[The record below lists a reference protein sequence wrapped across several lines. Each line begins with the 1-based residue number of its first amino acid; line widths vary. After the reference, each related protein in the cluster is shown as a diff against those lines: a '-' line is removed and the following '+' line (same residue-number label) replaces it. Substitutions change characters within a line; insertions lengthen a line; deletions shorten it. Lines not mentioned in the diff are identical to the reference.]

1 MSSAA
6 ALRLVRA
13 KAPLVRQSA
22 SRSLAT
28 TAGTFNAGAAAPAT
42 SSPSA
47 TVIPLSNVE
56 AQWARLNTEQRLA
69 VHEQLEVLQK
79 KDWKELSMEEKR
91 AGMQHNVLCYIRVF
105 FSTFRLQ
112 HTTLPSAHMAPV
124 HPLAHLARPSR
135 SCLVSSVSYP
145 LPVSFSA
152 RFVRWVRSYYSYSS
166 RNWLTRVNS
175 SSPSPNNQQGVGR
188 GCQRVRK
195 EAELG
200 SYQWYVSCTRCCG
213 GPDPETE

>member
-91 AGMQHNVLCYIRVF
+91 AAYYVAFGPHGPRAPVSPPGETLKVLLGVLGVVSVAGVVF
-105 FSTFRLQ
+105 GTVRS
-112 HTTLPSAHMAPV
+112 MAP
-124 HPLAHLARPSR
+124 PPPRTINKEWEEAANEYGKKQNLDPISGIASEG
-135 SCLVSSVSYP
+135 YKGKG
-145 LPVSFSA
+145 
-152 RFVRWVRSYYSYSS
+152 FVR
-166 RNWLTRVNS
+166 
-175 SSPSPNNQQGVGR
+175 
-188 GCQRVRK
+188 
-195 EAELG
+195 
-200 SYQWYVSCTRCCG
+200 
-213 GPDPETE
+213 